1 MKTLVIHP
9 KDSTTDFLCQIYE
22 GRGWTVITEP
32 KTPKSQLKE
41 AIKAHDRIVMLG
53 HGCGEGLL
61 TKVPFRIMVGSD
73 LVYLLREKTC
83 VGIWCMADEF
93 FNRYELKGFYTG
105 MIISEMDEALMYSI
119 HQATPA
125 EVNESN
131 TLFTNAI
138 TNSIMSESML
148 TEAKAAYH
156 SDTNPIILFNQ
167 DNLYERIN

>member
-9 KDSTTDFLCQIYE
+9 KDSTTDFLCPIYE

-32 KTPKSQLKE
+32 TTPKSQLKE

-53 HGCGEGLL
+53 HGTEYGLM
-61 TKVPFRIMVGSD
+61 TKVPLRCIVDSD

-83 VGIWCMADEF
+83 VGIWCNADEF
-93 FNRYELKGFYTG
+93 FKKYELKGFYTG
-105 MIISEMDEALMYSI
+105 MIISEMDEAYMYCL

-125 EVNESN
+125 QVNESN
-131 TLFTNAI
+131 ELFTKAI

-148 TEAKAAYH
+148 TEAKNEYY
-156 SDTNPIILFNQ
+156 SDVNPIILFNQ
-167 DNLYERIN
+167 DNLYERTN